1 MFSEPDV
8 PRNLSK
14 LRSFELGSMIPSIA
28 KARFNNT
35 ILLDNMGKELIAKF
49 RDDYSLLDPSFLKV
63 LLERMLSLEYKET
76 KEALNFF
83 NGVRELSDIKFK
95 VLNGEL
101 N

>member
-1 MFSEPDV
+1 
-8 PRNLSK
+8 
-14 LRSFELGSMIPSIA
+14 MIPSIA

-83 NGVRELSDIKFK
+83 NGVRELSEIKFK